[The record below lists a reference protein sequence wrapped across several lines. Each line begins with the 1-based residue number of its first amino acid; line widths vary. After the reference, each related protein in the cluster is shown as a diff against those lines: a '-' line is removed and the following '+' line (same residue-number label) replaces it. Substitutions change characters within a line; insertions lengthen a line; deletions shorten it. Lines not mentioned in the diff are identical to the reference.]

1 MSREMSSSF
10 VPVTLRPCSL
20 HLALSS
26 STVTALKGSSLFD
39 SVDAVRLTIAAAA
52 VEIEL

>member
-26 STVTALKGSSLFD
+26 STVTAFLKGSSLY
-39 SVDAVRLTIAAAA
+39 VDAVRLMIAAAA
-52 VEIEL
+52 DEIVR